1 MKQELEDRKRPS
13 PRPRSRPD
21 EDAEEGGATGGLS
34 FVDEYV
40 AGTVELEES
49 DESAEPAERKPRNWR
64 VRSAVVALSVLTV
77 AAIAAG
83 VVFFLQT
90 RDDSQQDRLRAE
102 AVQVAGQQAVN
113 LLTVNGDNVDG
124 QLAALTGNSTGDF
137 QRQFEGITKT
147 FGDVVR
153 QGKVN
158 STGRV
163 EAAGVDQLNGDTA
176 RVQLALSSTV
186 TNSQAS
192 DPQTR
197 QYRITVDL
205 QRKEDRW
212 LVAGMQFVP

>member
-1 MKQELEDRKRPS
+1 
-13 PRPRSRPD
+13 
-21 EDAEEGGATGGLS
+21 
-34 FVDEYV
+34 
-40 AGTVELEES
+40 
-49 DESAEPAERKPRNWR
+49 
-64 VRSAVVALSVLTV
+64 
-77 AAIAAG
+77 
-83 VVFFLQT
+83 
-90 RDDSQQDRLRAE
+90 
-102 AVQVAGQQAVN
+102 VQVAGQQAVN